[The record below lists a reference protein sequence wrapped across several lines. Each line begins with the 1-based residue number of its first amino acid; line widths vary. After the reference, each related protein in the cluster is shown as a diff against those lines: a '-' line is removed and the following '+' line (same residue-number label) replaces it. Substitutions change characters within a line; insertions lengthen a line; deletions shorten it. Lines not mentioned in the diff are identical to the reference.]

1 MNDPKQQYRA
11 LGTKVLLKVIPLE
24 PDSAVLLPEG
34 KNHPNKLQTFEVIS
48 VGERVNDETYKL
60 TVGEIVVVSAHQSQ
74 MMGVSREEQL
84 LVVDR
89 ENIVLAISGT
99 TLN

>member
-11 LGTKVLLKVIPLE
+11 LGTKVLLKVIPLAQ
-24 PDSAVLLPEG
+24 DSSVILPEG